1 MFCLS
6 CKYIPESPIKEC
18 IDAITHFYPNE
29 KILIADS
36 YSDDTS
42 YFEWFSDYKNVEI
55 FENNQSRQ
63 VGALWEAYKRYPEES
78 HYVFLQDTFIL
89 KKSLDEYLQSDDA
102 LISFMY
108 FAEVVG
114 HNSQQYQFIHQVL
127 SQTAY
132 TVPEASQ
139 VISCCFGPLFIA
151 KNQILKNFDEKGLVE
166 SLKTKDV
173 FEHQCAERI
182 FGICAEQ
189 EGYPL
194 HQYNIEGEYL
204 SRHHE
209 VVSGSIETFNKHFL
223 MTKGLRLN

>member
-1 MFCLS
+1 MFCFS
-6 CKYIPESPIKEC
+6 CKYISESPVKEC
-18 IDAITHFYPNE
+18 VDAINHFYPNE

-36 YSDDTS
+36 CSEDTS

-63 VGALWEAYKRYPEES
+63 VGSLWEAYKRYPEES
-78 HYVFLQDTFIL
+78 HYIFLQDTFIL
-89 KKSLDEYLQSDDA
+89 KKSLDEYIQSENA
-102 LISFMY
+102 FISFMY
-108 FAEVVG
+108 FTEIVG
-114 HNSQQYQFIHQVL
+114 HNSQQYRYINDVL
-127 SQTAY
+127 SKTTY
-132 TVPEASQ
+132 TIPDASQ

-151 KNQILKNFDEKGLVE
+151 KNSILKNFDKKGLLE

-194 HQYNIEGEYL
+194 ERYNIEGDYL
-204 SRHHE
+204 SRHNE

-223 MTKGLRLN
+223 MTRGLRLN

>member
-6 CKYIPESPIKEC
+6 CKYIPESPVKEC
-18 IDAITHFYPNE
+18 VDAITYFYPNE

-36 YSDDTS
+36 CSDNTS
-42 YFEWFSDYKNVEI
+42 YFQWFSQYENVEI
-55 FENNQSRQ
+55 FENNQNRQ
-63 VGALWEAYKRYPEES
+63 VGSLWEAYRRYPEES
-78 HYVFLQDTFIL
+78 HYIFLQDTFIL
-89 KKSLDEYLQSDDA
+89 KKSLDEYIQSDDD

-108 FAEVVG
+108 FTEIVG
-114 HNSQQYQFIHQVL
+114 HNSQQYQYISEVL
-127 SQTAY
+127 SKTTY
-132 TVPEASQ
+132 TIPDASQ

-151 KNQILKNFDEKGLVE
+151 KNKILKRFDEKGLLK

-173 FEHQCAERI
+173 FEHQYAERI

-194 HQYNIEGEYL
+194 DKHNIEGNYL

-209 VVSGSIETFNKHFL
+209 ILSGSVETFDKQFL
-223 MTKGLRLN
+223 MTRGLRLN